1 MNIPVKKRKFTPG
14 RRMIRLADGRS
25 AYGYWREPVTNQ
37 LMGGTVTASS
47 GGPPPWDMIPGGFP
61 GPLCSDASKFLV
73 RQRDSRAEE
82 TLPSN
87 EIACS

>member
-37 LMGGTVTASS
+37 E
-47 GGPPPWDMIPGGFP
+47 II
-61 GPLCSDASKFLV
+61 
-73 RQRDSRAEE
+73 
-82 TLPSN
+82 N
-87 EIACS
+87 EKD